1 MTGARRLSA
10 AQPASTA
17 PAEAST
23 RRRHSWSDRQAAV
36 AQLRRL
42 ANGGRPL
49 PLHVQAVAAKFG
61 VSTRAVYHWFKTIDP
76 TAPRPEGRRTVYTPT
91 VEHLTVLA
99 HEQNMAAAHERLH
112 EAGLITCSYE
122 TFARAIRERTDPT
135 LVAAAI
141 EGYPGLVNNRPYL
154 SWRPPHRNHTWYLDH
169 TILDLWVWP
178 SHKHRAPIRPQ
189 VTVVVDGYSSLL
201 HAIPWKTN
209 VNGDMVAAGL
219 VEFGTERDYFG
230 VRVGGMPEQVVCD
243 NAAQHFGPSMRE
255 GVRNLGWIMTPTAA
269 YFSWQNGPAERH
281 LGLLNQR
288 LANRAPG
295 ATKAGRVYTGASRHA
310 AKLPKDIKPHEVL
323 PWGPFTDLLQDTV
336 NEINTTIRMRKHG
349 RTRLKAYATD
359 PTEQRFLDP
368 VEYRTALMTSGDM
381 TYMWTKNGLNF
392 DGAFYFGTG
401 MEYGRRYLIRYL
413 PTNRDFIEVFDLHG
427 EWVCQ
432 ALRADRMTREQ
443 VAPFMA
449 ERAEKEREFKA
460 IEAGAIAHRQ
470 QMAAA
475 AAAGALYGDEETDY
489 DGSAD
494 RAAALAADPDTTVTA
509 ADSVA
514 AEDASDAHGEA
525 VPPARTAPRN
535 GRKSGRPAAPRVPV
549 TAEPDPAAEAARTR
563 ANDRLS
569 AKYGAALPGVSTSPP
584 APSSPARTTS
594 GDPASAPNNQETT

>member
-1 MTGARRLSA
+1 M
-10 AQPASTA
+10 
-17 PAEAST
+17 
-23 RRRHSWSDRQAAV
+23 
-36 AQLRRL
+36 
-42 ANGGRPL
+42 
-49 PLHVQAVAAKFG
+49 AAKFG

-76 TAPRPEGRRTVYTPT
+76 TAPRPDSARKVYTPT
-91 VEHLTVLA
+91 VKHLTVLA
-99 HEQNMAAAHERLH
+99 HERTMTAAFDALE
-112 EAGLITCSYE
+112 EAGEITCSYE

-135 LVAAAI
+135 VLAAVI
-141 EGYPGLVNNRPYL
+141 DGYPGLVNNRPYL
-154 SWRPPHRNHTWYLDH
+154 SWRPPHRNHTWYMDH
-169 TILDLWVWP
+169 TELDLWVWP
-178 SHKHRAPIRPQ
+178 SHKHRSPIRPQ
-189 VTVVVDGYSSLL
+189 VTVIVDGYSSLM
-201 HAIPWKTN
+201 HAIPWKTH

-219 VEFGTERDYFG
+219 VEFGIERDYFG

-243 NAAQHFGPSMRE
+243 NAAAHFGPSMRE
-255 GVRNLGWIMTPTAA
+255 GVQNLGWIMTPTAA
-269 YFSWQNGPAERH
+269 YSSWQNGPAERH

-295 ATKAGRVYTGASRHA
+295 ATNAGKIHTGASRHA

-323 PWGPFTDLLQDTV
+323 AWTPFTDLLQDAV

-349 RTRLKAYATD
+349 DYRLGAYAAD

-401 MEYGRRYLIRYL
+401 MQYGRRYLIRYL

-432 ALRADRMTREQ
+432 AIRADRMTREQ

-449 ERAEKEREFKA
+449 ERAAKEREFKA
-460 IEAGAIAHRQ
+460 IEAGVIAHRQ

-475 AAAGALYGDEETDY
+475 AAAGALYGDEEGDY

-494 RAAALAADPDTTVTA
+494 RAAALAGDSDTTDTA

-514 AEDASDAHGEA
+514 TEDTPAAEGDAL
-525 VPPARTAPRN
+525 PPTRPATRT

-549 TAEPDPAAEAARTR
+549 TAEPDPAVEAAR
-563 ANDRLS
+563 ADVNNRLS
-569 AKYGAALPGVSTSPP
+569 AKYGAALPGITTSPP
-584 APSSPARTTS
+584 AEPSPARTTPD
-594 GDPASAPNNQETT
+594 DPNPAQNDQEIP